1 MCLDTITKRV
11 EKPSKKVTR
20 AWKIFYKSSPNELS
34 NFYYGWISK
43 TTPGRWQT
51 AKEVEVTTD
60 SKPREIYLS
69 GFHCYLNKE
78 EAQKRHAEDLE
89 KSYNVLIEVKV
100 KEITTYGTQWK
111 LLPCESI
118 VARQMLVPR
127 QPKTTQ
133 TKK

>member
-20 AWKIFYKSSPNELS
+20 AWKIFYKPSPNELN
-34 NFYYGWISK
+34 NFYYRYVAKI
-43 TTPGRWQT
+43 TLGRWQT
-51 AKEVEVTTD
+51 AEEVELTTD
-60 SKPREIYLS
+60 SARENYLS

-78 EAQKRHAEDLE
+78 DALRRHAKDLE
-89 KSYNVLIEVKV
+89 KPYNVLIEVKV
-100 KEITTYGTQWK
+100 KEITTYGTQWISF
-111 LLPCESI
+111 PCESI

>member
-1 MCLDTITKRV
+1 MCLNTITKRV
-11 EKPSKKVTR
+11 EKPSKKVTK

-34 NFYYGWISK
+34 NFYLGWVSK
-43 TTPGRWQT
+43 ITPGRWQT
-51 AKEVEVTTD
+51 AKEVEVIAD
-60 SKPREIYLS
+60 SAPSENYIS

-78 EAQKRHAEDLE
+78 EAQRRHAKDLE

-100 KEITTYGTQWK
+100 KEITTYGTQWISF
-111 LLPCESI
+111 PCESI

-127 QPKTTQ
+127 QLKTTQ